1 LYELIATDTVAR
13 RGLFINM
20 GYWRNVQSIDQACE
34 AMVQLL
40 AEKVQLGPQD
50 VALDVGFGFGEQDL
64 YWMTRFAPRRM
75 VGINIVTRT
84 SSLCCAVSAFARSSG
99 RPEYVSSTT

>member
-1 LYELIATDTVAR
+1 MIATDTVAR

-40 AEKVQLGPQD
+40 AETIQLGADDVVLD
-50 VALDVGFGFGEQDL
+50 VASALV
-64 YWMTRFAPRRM
+64 
-75 VGINIVTRT
+75 NRT
-84 SSLCCAVSAFARSSG
+84 CSG
-99 RPEYVSSTT
+99 